1 MPDFKFS
8 LPLITALYP
17 DQQLAYYPRQSM
29 LVTGG
34 PGSGKTVVTIF
45 RFLRPIRENKDI
57 LLFTFNRTLIYSIR
71 GTLRD
76 RAEELFGTLNEEQ
89 IEKIVETKL
98 ATFYQWH
105 KDNVCYF
112 NPQVT
117 EDVCGINFQ
126 NFITNQRKNIKFAE
140 LFFDEGQDLP
150 RSVYSSAFKLANS
163 VSVGADKDQNFKG
176 FYPSDNVEDIILEK
190 LNNQSPSKW
199 QLLSGNH
206 RNTKEICELAKKF
219 VPDNLV
225 LQGKSCN
232 GLRSGNAPEIELGF
246 NTTKQ
251 LEYILRIITQ
261 NPNSNIGI
269 LVHFK
274 NKVIDIKNY
283 FESQGLSCKADAQ
296 TDKSFSYYYHGMNH
310 TDEIV
315 MMKKLKTPFITTYDS
330 CKGLEFDIVIM
341 PFFEQSNW
349 AMTNKNDE
357 GRFWATRNHYYVAVT
372 RAKNDIFILCD
383 DKPNVLNFFIE
394 TQSIVN
400 ENSINNSN
408 QQSHSSE
415 RLDYDLPF

>member
-8 LPLITALYP
+8 LPPITSLYP
-17 DQQLAYYPRQSM
+17 DQHLAYHPRQSM

-45 RFLRPIRENKDI
+45 RFLRPVRENKDI

-105 KDNVCYF
+105 VDNVCYF

-117 EDVCGINFQ
+117 EDVCRVNFQ
-126 NFITNQRKNIKFAE
+126 NYISNKRGNIKIAE

-150 RSVYSSAFKLANS
+150 RSVYANVFKLATS

-199 QLLSGNH
+199 QYLSGNH

-232 GLRSGNAPEIELGF
+232 GLRSGNTPEIELGF

-274 NKVIDIKNY
+274 NKVIELKEY
-283 FESQGLSCKADAQ
+283 LEKQGYSCAANAAS
-296 TDKSFSYYYHGMNH
+296 DKSFSYYYNKMNPV
-310 TDEIV
+310 DEKV

-349 AMTNKNDE
+349 AMTNTNDE
-357 GRFWATRNHYYVAVT
+357 GRYWATRNHYYVAVT
-372 RAKNDIFILCD
+372 RARNDIFILCE
-383 DKPNVLNFFIE
+383 DKPNVLNFYNPP
-394 TQSIVN
+394 QSNQIK
-400 ENSINNSN
+400 NSN
-408 QQSHSSE
+408 YVSPAKDFLS
-415 RLDYDLPF
+415 DDLPF